1 VRGKEAGVLIHPTAI
16 IDPGARLA
24 SGVSVGA
31 YSIIGA
37 DVEVGENT
45 WIAPHVVISGP
56 TRIGRNNKIYQFSSI
71 GAVPQDKKY
80 AGEKTFLEIGDGNV
94 IREGC
99 TINRGTAQGGGITR
113 IGSNNWIMAYVHI
126 AHDCIIGDGIVF
138 ANNASL
144 AGHVTVQDYVIL
156 GGFTLVHQ
164 FCIVGAYAF
173 TAMASAISKDVPPY
187 LMVSGHMA
195 RPHGLNTEG
204 LKRHGFSPDSISQLR
219 RAYKILY
226 RSNYT
231 VEQALEKLR
240 ELEQDCPEVTRW
252 VEFLRNT
259 TRGIVR

>member
-1 VRGKEAGVLIHPTAI
+1 MIHPTAI
-16 IDPGARLA
+16 IDPDAQLA
-24 SGVSVGA
+24 MGVSVGA

-37 DVEVGENT
+37 GVNVGENT
-45 WIAPHVVISGP
+45 WIAPHVVISG
-56 TRIGRNNKIYQFSSI
+56 TTHIGCNNKIYQFSSI

-80 AGEKTFLEIGDGNV
+80 AGENTLLKIGDGNV

-99 TINRGTAQGGGITR
+99 TINRGTSQGGGVTR
-113 IGSNNWIMAYVHI
+113 IGNNNWIMAYVHI
-126 AHDCIIGDGIVF
+126 AHDCIVGDGVVF
-138 ANNASL
+138 ANNTSL

-164 FCIVGAYAF
+164 FCVVGAYAF

-195 RPHGLNTEG
+195 KPHGLNTEG
-204 LKRHGFSPDSISQLR
+204 LKRHGFSADTISQLR

-231 VEQALEKLR
+231 VEQALEKLQ
-240 ELEQDCPEVTRW
+240 ELEQDCLHVTRW
-252 VEFLRNT
+252 VEFLKHT

>member
-1 VRGKEAGVLIHPTAI
+1 MRGKEAGVLIHPTAI
-16 IDPGARLA
+16 VDPGARLA
-24 SGVSVGA
+24 IGVSVGA

-37 DVEVGENT
+37 DVDVGENT

-71 GAVPQDKKY
+71 GAAPQDKKY
-80 AGEKTFLEIGDGNV
+80 AGEKTLLEIGDGNV
-94 IREGC
+94 IRECC
-99 TINRGTAQGGGITR
+99 TINRGTAQGGGVTR

-126 AHDCIIGDGIVF
+126 AHDCIIGDGTVL

-195 RPHGLNTEG
+195 KPHGLNTEG
-204 LKRHGFSPDSISQLR
+204 LKRHGFSSGTISQLR

-231 VEQALEKLR
+231 VDQALEKLQ
-240 ELEQDCPEVTRW
+240 ELEQDCLEVTRW